1 MQAAPAAKQLQKGI
15 EAYQNQNNEK
25 AMEYFVDV
33 LMNGD
38 NEQVSLANK
47 YIDAIHNNMGGIKNP
62 VEVKVSFPEQP
73 VQTMVDPSGNLANYG
88 REKLDTFTTSS
99 EQIVKETQAL
109 LQTPKTLTEQIEER
123 QLEGYTQQ
131 AGVPVVAAED
141 GMAAKSAFEMQPAV
155 VQIPSR
161 KRYHGQGNIRER
173 RSYRPLCR

>member
-1 MQAAPAAKQLQKGI
+1 MSKTNRTWLYVFAVTGGLLLAGQMVQAAPAAKQLQKGI

-99 EQIVKETQAL
+99 EQIVKETEAL
-109 LQTPKTLTEQIEER
+109 LQTPKIE
-123 QLEGYTQQ
+123 
-131 AGVPVVAAED
+131 
-141 GMAAKSAFEMQPAV
+141 
-155 VQIPSR
+155 
-161 KRYHGQGNIRER
+161 
-173 RSYRPLCR
+173 